1 MERGYFCSTSSVP
14 GPSSGVYIPACR
26 KAFFPVFIPAIVPCT
41 SSGYRNFASGALT
54 AVGTDGD
61 YWSSSPTAAG
71 NANAG
76 NLGFNSGIVN
86 PLNNNNRAFGFSVRC
101 VQHLRGC
108 FF

>member
-1 MERGYFCSTSSVP
+1 MHV
-14 GPSSGVYIPACR
+14 V
-26 KAFFPVFIPAIVPCT
+26 
-41 SSGYRNFASGALT
+41 SGYRTYPSGALT

-86 PLNNNNRAFGFSVRC
+86 PLNNNNRAFGFTVRC
-101 VQHLRGC
+101 VQHLQGC
-108 FF
+108 FFLPHSASEPLRSPNML